1 MARMAPRRAAGL
13 VFAIMGLPMFFTG
26 AMLGLLL
33 GFEYSM
39 TSFAIG
45 AVFLVIGIIVMAL
58 PAPPRPAPS
67 VPTFA
72 FGSVP
77 VVPRLAATPTIPP
90 EPRKNACPSCG
101 ASPSRVGPSGLTTCE
116 YSGATYLI

>member
-1 MARMAPRRAAGL
+1 MAPRRAAGL

-58 PAPPRPAPS
+58 PAPPRNRF
-67 VPTFA
+67 TA
-72 FGSVP
+72 FP
-77 VVPRLAATPTIPP
+77 LHTPCPRAA
-90 EPRKNACPSCG
+90 RA
-101 ASPSRVGPSGLTTCE
+101 R
-116 YSGATYLI
+116 